1 MDNLRLKEIREML
14 DYDVNIN
21 RKVLQLTKKKVNEI
35 SENVYPVDDTDR
47 EK

>member
-1 MDNLRLKEIREML
+1 MLVISIEIIFLNE
-14 DYDVNIN
+14 IIIPQ
-21 RKVLQLTKKKVNEI
+21 KKQTLQLTKKKVNEI